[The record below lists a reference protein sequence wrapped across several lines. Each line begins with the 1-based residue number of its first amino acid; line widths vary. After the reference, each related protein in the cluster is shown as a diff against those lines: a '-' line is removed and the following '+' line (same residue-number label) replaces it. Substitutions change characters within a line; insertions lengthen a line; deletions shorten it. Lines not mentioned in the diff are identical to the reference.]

1 MSKVM
6 TEGNTDIT
14 SPFPPS
20 SICSINLATFE
31 YIQMH
36 STHETY

>member
-1 MSKVM
+1 MSKAM

-20 SICSINLATFE
+20 SICVNLATFE

-36 STHETY
+36 STHKIY